1 MELDIA
7 EIVAALQAHLQ
18 TATVVN
24 GWRYPVE
31 QVICADGARFSV
43 QASRYTYCQPRNDV
57 GPWTHVEVM
66 TITDGVTPSCWTH
79 DAGDNLAG
87 YVPIEAVAKEIW
99 LRGKK
104 LLTGTDIPAITCE

>member
-1 MELDIA
+1 MTD
-7 EIVAALQAHLQ
+7 EIQQIVDAIQAHLAS
-18 TATVVN
+18 ATVVN

-31 QVICADGARFSV
+31 QIICQDGTRFSV
-43 QASRYTYCQPRNDV
+43 QASAYTYCHPRDNT

-66 TITDGVTPSCWTH
+66 TITDGVLPHNWTH

-99 LRGKK
+99 DRGKK
-104 LLTGTDIPAITCE
+104 LLTGTDVPAIT

>member
-1 MELDIA
+1 MNE
-7 EIVAALQAHLQ
+7 EIQQIVCVLQKHLQ
-18 TATVVN
+18 SATVVN

-31 QVICADGARFSV
+31 QVICADGVRFSV
-43 QASRYTYCQPRNDV
+43 QASRYTYCQPRNDA

-66 TITDGVTPSCWTH
+66 TITDGATPSNWTH

-99 LRGKK
+99 DRGKK
-104 LLTGTDIPAITCE
+104 LLTEGSVPAIK